1 MGLGNARGRDGGA
14 LNDVGAS
21 VVELAFLMP
30 LLILLL
36 CGIIEVGWLF
46 TQNLDVRH
54 GAAEAARL
62 AAVESDTID
71 SDAVCERLDV
81 AAPGAVVTFERD
93 GGDVGDE
100 VRATVDAP
108 ARTMT
113 GLLDWAFPSSMRLQ
127 HTARVRLEQQ
137 DPAWDP
143 QSVTC

>member
-21 VVELAFLMP
+21 VVEFAFLVP

-62 AAVESDTID
+62 AAVDGEIDT
-71 SDAVCERLDV
+71 VCERLDV
-81 AAPGAVVTFERD
+81 AASGARVTFERD
-93 GGDVGDE
+93 SNDVGSE
-100 VRATVDAP
+100 VRATVESP
-108 ARTMT
+108 AQT
-113 GLLDWAFPSSMRLQ
+113 
-127 HTARVRLEQQ
+127 
-137 DPAWDP
+137 
-143 QSVTC
+143 

>member
-21 VVELAFLMP
+21 VVEFAFLMP

-62 AAVESDTID
+62 AAVDGDID
-71 SDAVCERLDV
+71 DVCDRLDV
-81 AAPGAVVTFERD
+81 AAPGATVVFERD
-93 GGDVGDE
+93 GDDVGDE
-100 VRATVDAP
+100 VRATVTSP

-113 GLLDWAFPSSMRLQ
+113 GLLDWAFPSSMQLQ
-127 HTARVRLEQQ
+127 HTAKVRLEQQ
-137 DPAWDP
+137 DPAWP
-143 QSVTC
+143 TPTNVSC